1 MNGVQTCAL
10 PISRTPPH
18 PTPPHRTR
26 ARVRWG
32 GVGWGGVRVGSHPH
46 PTPSPPLEG
55 VGGRGY
61 DNHTSVHWHPTRQ
74 DRHPG
79 DGKRTPGRH
88 PRGPRGV
95 PEGVENTPN
104 PKKPDFSV
112 LNWGFFMNFHDFWS
126 PGPLGVWRAPVGPRR
141 GLEGDPRRRR
151 LRAVRP
157 VLGLGDVI
165 R

>member
-1 MNGVQTCAL
+1 MRVGPHPDPT
-10 PISRTPPH
+10 RTPPH

-32 GVGWGGVRVGSHPH
+32 GVGWGGVRVGSGWG
-46 PTPSPPLEG
+46 PTRTQPLPPTSR
-55 VGGRGY
+55 GGGGEGY

-74 DRHPG
+74 DWHPG

-112 LNWGFFMNFHDFWS
+112 LNWGFFMIFHSFGAL
-126 PGPLGVWRAPVGPRR
+126 GP
-141 GLEGDPRRRR
+141 
-151 LRAVRP
+151 
-157 VLGLGDVI
+157 
-165 R
+165 